1 MSKKPSIVFLGLL
14 IGAMSLPNLASANSL
29 GAAGGINARA
39 DSATHKV
46 ASTSATATAA
56 QQKKAAALKKKKLQ
70 QQQQAAAAAQAKKAK
85 EAQALKA
92 QQQQQQKKQWY
103 EKDRDRGLDIASE
116 YAPKAIARVRE
127 KNYIAKGDTVST
139 GNGKKG
145 WQHYMDKYYS
155 R

>member
-1 MSKKPSIVFLGLL
+1 MPTKPSIVVLGLL
-14 IGAMSLPNLASANSL
+14 VVGAMSLPSSFAAANTL
-29 GAAGGINARA
+29 GTAGGINARGEP
-39 DSATHKV
+39 ATHKAA
-46 ASTSATATAA
+46 ASTATAA

-70 QQQQAAAAAQAKKAK
+70 QQQQAAAAAKAKKLK

-92 QQQQQQKKQWY
+92 QEEQQKKKWY
-103 EKDRDRGLDIASE
+103 EDDRDRGLDIASE
-116 YAPKAIARVRE
+116 YAPKTIARVRE
-127 KNYIAKGDTVST
+127 KNYVAKGDTVST